1 MSFYLAIVSP
11 LDIPLYE
18 TQFQSSSS
26 STPSTQTTSTGTG
39 FPSWSSFTTSSG
51 ADLNADNQT
60 MFTPAQPTQ
69 GGGIERHLAQ
79 MVAFASLDSVDELL
93 EGTGNLYVMSLGMS
107 SILILVRY
115 LKSVDRHNQWIA
127 SAFIA
132 TSGMSPLF
140 HVHTHIYILIISHAS
155 PRNDADVSV
164 KFVLLH
170 DQKNDD
176 GIRAFFLDLWELYV
190 KVCIPWLNKSPT

>member
-1 MSFYLAIVSP
+1 
-11 LDIPLYE
+11 
-18 TQFQSSSS
+18 
-26 STPSTQTTSTGTG
+26 
-39 FPSWSSFTTSSG
+39 
-51 ADLNADNQT
+51 
-60 MFTPAQPTQ
+60 
-69 GGGIERHLAQ
+69 

-140 HVHTHIYILIISHAS
+140 LVRTHIYILI
-155 PRNDADVSV
+155 
-164 KFVLLH
+164 LH
-170 DQKNDD
+170 
-176 GIRAFFLDLWELYV
+176 LDHLSRKPKEW
-190 KVCIPWLNKSPT
+190 P

>member
-18 TQFQSSSS
+18 IQFQSSSS

-93 EGTGNLYVMSLGMS
+93 EGTGNLYVL
-107 SILILVRY
+107 SILPLLPDVGSDADIGRY

-140 HVHTHIYILIISHAS
+140 HVHTHIYILIS
-155 PRNDADVSV
+155 PHR
-164 KFVLLH
+164 KP
-170 DQKNDD
+170 K
-176 GIRAFFLDLWELYV
+176 E
-190 KVCIPWLNKSPT
+190 

>member
-1 MSFYLAIVSP
+1 MNV
-11 LDIPLYE
+11 
-18 TQFQSSSS
+18 
-26 STPSTQTTSTGTG
+26 
-39 FPSWSSFTTSSG
+39 
-51 ADLNADNQT
+51 DNQT
-60 MFTPAQPTQ
+60 MFTPAQAPQ
-69 GGGIERHLAQ
+69 GGGIERYLAQ

-132 TSGMSPLF
+132 TSGTSPLF
-140 HVHTHIYILIISHAS
+140 HVHDHIYIPIISHAS
-155 PRNDADVSV
+155 PSNDADVSV

-190 KVCIPWLNKSPT
+190 KVRIPSLNKAPT